1 MNMIEVV
8 FTTDAAGAAAGTTLP
23 VRGELAQ
30 VRVPN
35 AGTAWMGTGSTA
47 DITITRLVDG
57 GTLLAL
63 TNGQAP
69 WEYNPRTAAH
79 SLTAGTSAYAV
90 GVGPVLTDP
99 PPVYGPVVVTVAQA
113 QFSKAGTVYLWIDD

>member
-1 MNMIEVV
+1 MNLVEVV
-8 FTTDAAGAAAGTTLP
+8 FTTDTSGNAAGTTLP
-23 VRGELAQ
+23 LRGELCQ

-35 AGTAWMGTGSTA
+35 AGTAWMGTGATA

-63 TNGQAP
+63 TNGSAP
-69 WEYNPRTAAH
+69 WEYNPRTPAH
-79 SLTAGTSAYAV
+79 SLTAGTTAYAV
-90 GVGPVLTDP
+90 GVGPVLTDAP
-99 PPVYGPVVVTVAQA
+99 PLHGPVVVTVAQA